1 MSKKVYYSK
10 PLNFFWR
17 NYYAPY
23 KHNFPNL
30 SNELIFQNLRN
41 NILNLPTNA
50 FESEESR
57 SLIISGLEMWRDDL
71 RGDLLHVYFLD
82 KNLKTF
88 LEETNLSDLNGIKE
102 YLKING
108 NEVSVN
114 HLHNDTISQAIVY
127 KYSLHLPFDKNG
139 YAFRLSIE
147 EDGSL
152 ELYYSLGEF
161 GGRMSN
167 KFYADV
173 CKKTDDISQLHAK
186 IYRLGINILA
196 YINCFPECVK
206 EGVPQNI
213 FSKSYDINSENITI
227 GISEKIKSCEGSG
240 LSKIPHFRKGYFR
253 HLNSD
258 YFVNKKG
265 ALIYISETMVK
276 GKAITVDS
284 IKVDKLEK

>member
-10 PLNFFWR
+10 PLNYFWK

-23 KHNFPNL
+23 KHNFPHL
-30 SNELIFQNLRN
+30 SDELIFQNLRN
-41 NILNLPTNA
+41 NILNFPIKA
-50 FESEESR
+50 FDSEESR
-57 SLIISGLEMWRDDL
+57 SLIISGLEMWRDDSI
-71 RGDLLHVYFLD
+71 GDLLHIYFLD

-88 LEETNLSDLNGIKE
+88 LEETKLSDLEGIKE

-108 NEVSVN
+108 NNVSIKN
-114 HLHNDTISQAIVY
+114 LYNDTTSQAIVY

-139 YAFRLSIE
+139 FAFRLSIE
-147 EDGSL
+147 EDGSI
-152 ELYYSLGEF
+152 ELYYSLGEV

-173 CKKTDDISQLHAK
+173 CKKSDELSQLHAK

-196 YINCFPECVK
+196 YINCFPECVRD
-206 EGVPQNI
+206 GVPQNI

-227 GISEKIKSCEGSG
+227 GISEKIKSSEGSG

-265 ALIYISETMVK
+265 TLIYISETMVK

-284 IKVDKLEK
+284 SKINILDK